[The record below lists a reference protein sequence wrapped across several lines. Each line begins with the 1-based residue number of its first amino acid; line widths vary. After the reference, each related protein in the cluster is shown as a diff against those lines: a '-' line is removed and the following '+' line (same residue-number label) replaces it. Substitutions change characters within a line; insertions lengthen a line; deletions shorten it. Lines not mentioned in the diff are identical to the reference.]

1 MPDANGPPPI
11 STLLAR
17 LKKAYPEPRY
27 ELNWKEPLQLLV
39 ATILAAQCTDERVN
53 RVTPALFA
61 KYRTARDYAEADI
74 AELQGYVKTISFCHK
89 KAVAIQEACRALVE
103 RHGGEVPR
111 TLEELEALPRVA
123 RKTANVVLANA
134 FRIPTGV
141 VVDAHVARVSRRLG
155 LTAKKT
161 PGVIEKDLMKLIPK
175 DEWLFFG
182 AAVVLHGRY
191 TCTWRDP
198 KCAEC
203 IFEDVCPRLGV
214 GDGGAD
220 EAEAD

>member
-1 MPDANGPPPI
+1 
-11 STLLAR
+11 
-17 LKKAYPEPRY
+17 
-27 ELNWKEPLQLLV
+27 
-39 ATILAAQCTDERVN
+39 
-53 RVTPALFA
+53 
-61 KYRTARDYAEADI
+61 
-74 AELQGYVKTISFCHK
+74 ELQGYIKTISFCHK
-89 KAVAIQEACRALVE
+89 KAVAIQDACRALVE

-155 LTAKKT
+155 LTLKKT
-161 PGVIEKDLMKLIPK
+161 RAVIEKDLMKLVPK

-203 IFEDVCPRLGV
+203 LFGDLCPRLGV
-214 GDGGAD
+214 ADEESD